1 MFFLNKFF
9 SSPEGNVQQMKMWEE
24 VASKYQD
31 ILNREYRMLNL
42 PSYSA
47 MSEGNVYLYYVPV
60 IINRQFVPQSYGV
73 YSQYLNTAKTAGET
87 GSKKDIIHFGDNDN
101 MNDNCIKAV
110 KEEPRMHYDQTI
122 EDTGDSKGR
131 FRTEYVSCKTE
142 SKQYNRVK
150 SWPCSTE
157 TTVTTKA
164 EKNTNG
170 LNSCCGGHR
179 KYMKNGGERENT
191 SQNGRRK
198 DEPFVKNADEG
209 ASEGYIRIFKG
220 YTIEYHP
227 LKRGKPQGC
236 YVSELD
242 VKRAEKIQDLKE
254 RLAEQ
259 EEELKKLKLQP
270 SADDVC
276 KKGDVDGCFQ
286 RKLMDN
292 GKINDF
298 QAQKP
303 WKFLKEFPSTE
314 IHYFPSGERKTSPRR
329 KHARKQAVPRRIE
342 EIPNIRNEKPVHI
355 NGEAKC
361 SESEKKT
368 KSTPFT
374 PVLNEEKNCKD
385 KKDKRVL
392 REEKSTQKQAK
403 SSKKARTGRKRRKT
417 QQVSDKTGKKRSKVT
432 WCKNTQDDDI
442 CIDENM
448 CKARDPHDV
457 TQDEFLSIF
466 GLLRNGGQ

>member
-1 MFFLNKFF
+1 M
-9 SSPEGNVQQMKMWEE
+9 QQMKMWEE

-47 MSEGNVYLYYVPV
+47 MSEGNVCLYYVPV
-60 IINRQFVPQSYGV
+60 IINPQFVPQSYGV
-73 YSQYLNTAKTAGET
+73 YSQYLNTPKTDGET
-87 GSKKDIIHFGDNDN
+87 GSKKDMVHFGDNDN
-101 MNDNCIKAV
+101 MNDNCINTV
-110 KEEPRMHYDQTI
+110 KEEPRMHYDQLI
-122 EDTGDSKGR
+122 EDTGDNKGR

-142 SKQYNRVK
+142 SKQYNGVK

-157 TTVTTKA
+157 TTVMTKA
-164 EKNTNG
+164 EKNTNA
-170 LNSCCGGHR
+170 LNSCCGEHG
-179 KYMKNGGERENT
+179 KDMKNGGERENT
-191 SQNGRRK
+191 SQNGRGE
-198 DEPFVKNADEG
+198 DEPFINNIDDGATEG
-209 ASEGYIRIFKG
+209 CIRIFKG

-227 LKRGKPQGC
+227 LNRGKLQRC

-242 VKRAEKIQDLKE
+242 IKRAEKIQDLKE

-259 EEELKKLKLQP
+259 EEELKKLKLKP
-270 SADDVC
+270 SADDVS
-276 KKGDVDGCFQ
+276 KKGNVYGCFQ
-286 RKLMDN
+286 QKLMDN

-298 QAQKP
+298 QDQKP

-342 EIPNIRNEKPVHI
+342 EIPNIRNEKAVHI
-355 NGEAKC
+355 SETKC
-361 SESEKKT
+361 SEREKKT
-368 KSTPFT
+368 KSTPFL

-403 SSKKARTGRKRRKT
+403 PSKKARTGRKRRKT
-417 QQVSDKTGKKRSKVT
+417 QQVSGESKKKRSKVT

-448 CKARDPHDV
+448 CKARNPHDL

-466 GLLRNGGQ
+466 GLLRKGGQ

>member
-1 MFFLNKFF
+1 M
-9 SSPEGNVQQMKMWEE
+9 QQMKMWEE

-60 IINRQFVPQSYGV
+60 IINPQFVPQSYGV
-73 YSQYLNTAKTAGET
+73 YSQYLSTPKTAGET
-87 GSKKDIIHFGDNDN
+87 GSKKDMVHFGDNDN
-101 MNDNCIKAV
+101 VNDNCINTV
-110 KEEPRMHYDQTI
+110 KEEPRMHYDQLI
-122 EDTGDSKGR
+122 EDTGDNKGR

-142 SKQYNRVK
+142 SKQYNGVK

-157 TTVTTKA
+157 TTVMTKA
-164 EKNTNG
+164 EKNTNA
-170 LNSCCGGHR
+170 LNSCCGGHG
-179 KYMKNGGERENT
+179 KDMKNGGERENT
-191 SQNGRRK
+191 SQNGRGE
-198 DEPFVKNADEG
+198 DEPFINNIDDGATEG
-209 ASEGYIRIFKG
+209 CIRIFKG

-227 LKRGKPQGC
+227 LNRGKLQRC

-242 VKRAEKIQDLKE
+242 IKRAEKIQDLKE

-259 EEELKKLKLQP
+259 EEELKKLKLKP
-270 SADDVC
+270 SADDVS
-276 KKGDVDGCFQ
+276 KKGNVYGCFQ
-286 RKLMDN
+286 QKLMDN

-298 QAQKP
+298 QDQKP

-342 EIPNIRNEKPVHI
+342 EIPNIRNEKAVHI
-355 NGEAKC
+355 NSETKC
-361 SESEKKT
+361 SEREKKT
-368 KSTPFT
+368 TSTPFI

-385 KKDKRVL
+385 KKDQRVL

-403 SSKKARTGRKRRKT
+403 PSKKARTGRKRRKT
-417 QQVSDKTGKKRSKVT
+417 QQVSGESKKKRSKVT

-448 CKARDPHDV
+448 CKARNPHDLA
-457 TQDEFLSIF
+457 QDEFLSIF
-466 GLLRNGGQ
+466 GLLRKDRQ